1 MSSTKYAN
9 LPDID
14 TAPDIYETEETFNS
28 NVANSKGDDDE
39 DDIPS
44 RSRMRTT
51 DSAFRQANPDEL
63 DTRTVNPEDAQKK
76 FRKAEQRRERF
87 RSRYTYPPSPS
98 RSRSRS
104 PSKERPVPISK
115 RLLAIQAE
123 LESIEAE
130 VSGSAK
136 EKIVSE
142 ENIDPGELIRGLT
155 DVRKRLG
162 QIKKDKEGRGR
173 LVEMITSEGV
183 EGKGEGGGEGGE
195 GNEKEKPKKGEKE
208 EVRSVVEID
217 KRVGE
222 LEKLVGAATTVLDET
237 TPLPAPLLPM
247 LSRLHS
253 QLTLLTQPRH
263 IDSISRRLKVLLT
276 DLDRVSQ
283 AQHGHRRHPSQSKDQ
298 SQAAAPS
305 PLSEQLMPLLNRLS
319 PALPHI
325 PHILTRLRTLSQLHT
340 SAAEFQ
346 STLEG
351 LEEEQRKM
359 RETLNDLESAVASVE
374 NSLKENRDLVKGNVE
389 GLDSRVDD
397 VVKRLEALQH

>member
-28 NVANSKGDDDE
+28 NVANSKGDDD
-39 DDIPS
+39 DDDVPS

-136 EKIVSE
+136 DKIVSE

-155 DVRKRLG
+155 DVRRRLG

-173 LVEMITSEGV
+173 LVEMITSEEAETRSGEGEG
-183 EGKGEGGGEGGE
+183 EGK
-195 GNEKEKPKKGEKE
+195 EKLKKGEEKA

>member
-28 NVANSKGDDDE
+28 NVANSKADDDE

-51 DSAFRQANPDEL
+51 DSTPRQANPDEL

-104 PSKERPVPISK
+104 PSKERPLPISK

-155 DVRKRLG
+155 DVRRRLG

-173 LVEMITSEGV
+173 LVEMITGEEG
-183 EGKGEGGGEGGE
+183 EGKGVGEKEDGGEG
-195 GNEKEKPKKGEKE
+195 KEKTKKGEKE

-298 SQAAAPS
+298 SQAAVPS

>member
-28 NVANSKGDDDE
+28 NVANSKGDDDD

-104 PSKERPVPISK
+104 ASKERPVPISK

-155 DVRKRLG
+155 DVRRRLG

-173 LVEMITSEGV
+173 LVEMITSEDA
-183 EGKGEGGGEGGE
+183 ETRAGEGEGEG
-195 GNEKEKPKKGEKE
+195 KEKPKKGEEKA

-389 GLDSRVDD
+389 GLDGRVDD

>member
-14 TAPDIYETEETFNS
+14 TAPDIYETEEVFNS
-28 NVANSKGDDDE
+28 NVANSKPDEDE
-39 DDIPS
+39 DDLPS
-44 RSRMRTT
+44 RSRLRSTA
-51 DSAFRQANPDEL
+51 DPASRQANPDEL
-63 DTRTVNPEDAQKK
+63 DTRTVNPEDAQRK
-76 FRKAEQRRERF
+76 FRKAEQQRERF

-104 PSKERPVPISK
+104 PSKERPLPISK
-115 RLLAIQAE
+115 RLLNIQAE

-130 VSGSAK
+130 VNESAK
-136 EKIVSE
+136 EKIETE

-155 DVRKRLG
+155 DVRRRLG

-173 LVEMITSEGV
+173 LVEMITSE
-183 EGKGEGGGEGGE
+183 EA
-195 GNEKEKPKKGEKE
+195 EKEKQQVQEADAKEKAKKTDEKV

-298 SQAAAPS
+298 AQAPGPS
-305 PLSEQLMPLLNRLS
+305 PLAEQLMPLLTRLS

-359 RETLNDLESAVASVE
+359 RETLNDLENAVVSVE

-389 GLDSRVDD
+389 GLDGRVDD

>member
-28 NVANSKGDDDE
+28 NVANSKGDDDD

-104 PSKERPVPISK
+104 ASKERPVPISK

-155 DVRKRLG
+155 DVRRRLG

-173 LVEMITSEGV
+173 LVEMITSE
-183 EGKGEGGGEGGE
+183 EAETRAGEGEGEG
-195 GNEKEKPKKGEKE
+195 KEKPKKGEEKA